1 MADHVDITLWI
12 DRRWKDAIEKHL
24 RDETLEEHL
33 EDVLDELCNHL
44 PEREYKRISAEIY
57 AEDAARR
64 TEEEAARTYAAYHVT
79 ERGQE
84 WYFKT
89 SLGEELLAVGKKLR
103 GYLTKG
109 NGVAPDKFIGMFFGG
124 QPITAKEFDALTA
137 VRMENTGKV
146 RGVFDVNF
154 DKREFSAV
162 HIMDGW
168 RTWAMRD
175 VSAAVYHATRPH
187 FASSDDKWRKLLDH
201 LSGKEI
207 TSAGHLSARN
217 FSFSDEIMMEE
228 NGKLN
233 FYVDADFDVDAV
245 FGTFVCTDKNDDWL
259 NIYANYDIA
268 EDRPCDTLALTLC
281 KGDGSEESWS
291 YQLNAAEQDVLLRK
305 MEEYCQQQ
313 TGMSLH
319 DYAQQFREEP
329 EQQQGPVMK
338 L

>member
-1 MADHVDITLWI
+1 MARQEKIVLWI
-12 DRRWKDAIEKHL
+12 DRRWLTAIEKRL
-24 RDETLEEHL
+24 NGQTLQEHM
-33 EDVLDELCNHL
+33 EDVLDELCNQL

-124 QPITAKEFDALTA
+124 QPITAKKFDALTA
-137 VRMENTGKV
+137 LRMENTGKV

-162 HIMDGW
+162 HVMDGW

-175 VSAAVYHATRPH
+175 VSAAVYHATR
-187 FASSDDKWRKLLDH
+187 S
-201 LSGKEI
+201 
-207 TSAGHLSARN
+207 
-217 FSFSDEIMMEE
+217 
-228 NGKLN
+228 
-233 FYVDADFDVDAV
+233 
-245 FGTFVCTDKNDDWL
+245 
-259 NIYANYDIA
+259 
-268 EDRPCDTLALTLC
+268 
-281 KGDGSEESWS
+281 
-291 YQLNAAEQDVLLRK
+291 
-305 MEEYCQQQ
+305 
-313 TGMSLH
+313 
-319 DYAQQFREEP
+319 
-329 EQQQGPVMK
+329 
-338 L
+338 

>member
-1 MADHVDITLWI
+1 MARQEKIVLWI

-33 EDVLDELCNHL
+33 EDVLDELCNQL

-89 SLGEELLAVGKKLR
+89 SPGEELLVACKKLR
-103 GYLTKG
+103 GYVTAEKG
-109 NGVAPDKFIGMFFGG
+109 TAPDKFIGMFFGG

-154 DKREFSAV
+154 DKQEFSAV

-168 RTWAMRD
+168 QTWAMRD
-175 VSAAVYHATRPH
+175 VSAAVYQATRSQ

-217 FSFSDEIMMEE
+217 FSFGDEIIESD
-228 NGKLN
+228 GKLN
-233 FYVDADFDVDAV
+233 FYVQAEFDVDAA
-245 FGTFVCTDKNDDWL
+245 FGTFVLTDENDDWL
-259 NIYANYDIA
+259 NVYANYDIA
-268 EDRPCDTLALTLC
+268 QGKPCDTLELTLC

-291 YQLNAAEQDVLLRK
+291 YQLNAAEKDVLLRK

-319 DYAQQFREEP
+319 DYAQKFREEP

>member
-24 RDETLEEHL
+24 KGETLQEHL
-33 EDVLDELCNHL
+33 EDVLDTLCNQL
-44 PEREYKRISAEIY
+44 PEQEYKRISAEIY
-57 AEDAARR
+57 AEDAAER
-64 TEEEAARTYAAYHVT
+64 EAREATRTYAAYHVT

-109 NGVAPDKFIGMFFGG
+109 NGAAPDKFIGMFFGG

-146 RGVFDVNF
+146 RGVFDLSF

-175 VSAAVYHATRPH
+175 VSAAVYHATRSQ

-217 FSFSDEIMMEE
+217 FSFGDEIIES

-233 FYVDADFDVDAV
+233 FYVQTEFDVDAA
-245 FGTFVCTDKNDDWL
+245 FGTFVLTDENDDWL
-259 NIYANYDIA
+259 NVYANYDIA
-268 EDRPCDTLALTLC
+268 EDRPCDTLELTLC

-291 YQLNAAEQDVLLRK
+291 YPLNAAEQDVLLRK
-305 MEEYCQQQ
+305 MDAFCMEQ
-313 TGMSLH
+313 TGMSLRV
-319 DYAQQFREEP
+319 YAQQFREEP

>member
-12 DRRWKDAIEKHL
+12 DRRWKDAIEKQL
-24 RDETLEEHL
+24 KGETLQEHL
-33 EDVLDELCNHL
+33 EDVLDTLCNQL
-44 PEREYKRISAEIY
+44 PEQEYERISCAIQSE
-57 AEDAARR
+57 AVAQRAKK
-64 TEEEAARTYAAYHVT
+64 EAARTYAAYHVT

-89 SLGEELLAVGKKLR
+89 SPGEELLVACKKLR
-103 GYLTKG
+103 GYVTAEKG
-109 NGVAPDKFIGMFFGG
+109 TAPDKFIGMFFGG

-175 VSAAVYHATRPH
+175 VSPSVYHATRSR
-187 FASSDDKWRKLLDH
+187 FASGDEQLSKLLELLD
-201 LSGKEI
+201 GKEI

-228 NGKLN
+228 DGKLN
-233 FYVDADFDVDAV
+233 FKEMAPRRA
-245 FGTFVCTDKNDDWL
+245 GAIRSTQ
-259 NIYANYDIA
+259 
-268 EDRPCDTLALTLC
+268 P
-281 KGDGSEESWS
+281 S
-291 YQLNAAEQDVLLRK
+291 RK
-305 MEEYCQQQ
+305 C
-313 TGMSLH
+313 
-319 DYAQQFREEP
+319 
-329 EQQQGPVMK
+329 
-338 L
+338 

>member
-1 MADHVDITLWI
+1 MAQQEKIVLWI
-12 DRRWKDAIEKHL
+12 DRRWLTAIEKRL
-24 RDETLEEHL
+24 NGQTLQEHM
-33 EDVLDELCNHL
+33 EDVLDEICNQL

-64 TEEEAARTYAAYHVT
+64 TEKEAARTYAAYHVV
-79 ERGQE
+79 ENGQE

-89 SLGEELLAVGKKLR
+89 TPGEELLDAAEKLR
-103 GYLTKG
+103 GYVTAEKG
-109 NGVAPDKFIGMFFGG
+109 TVPDLFIKMFADGR
-124 QPITAKEFDALTA
+124 PITAEEYNALTA
-137 VRMENTGKV
+137 LRMENTGKV
-146 RGVFDVNF
+146 RGVFDLNF

-168 RTWAMRD
+168 QTWAMRD
-175 VSAAVYHATRPH
+175 VSAAVYRATRSQ
-187 FASSDDKWRKLLDH
+187 FASSDDQWRKLLEH

-207 TSAGHLSARN
+207 TTAGHLSARN
-217 FSFSDEIMMEE
+217 FSFGDEIIESD
-228 NGKLN
+228 GKLN
-233 FYVDADFDVDAV
+233 FYVQTEFDVDAV
-245 FGTFVCTDKNDDWL
+245 FGTFVLTDKNDDWL

-268 EDRPCDTLALTLC
+268 EDRPCDTLELTLC

-291 YQLNAAEQDVLLRK
+291 YRLNAAEQDVLLRK

-329 EQQQGPVMK
+329 EQRQGPVMK

>member
-24 RDETLEEHL
+24 KGETLQEHL
-33 EDVLDELCNHL
+33 EDVLDELCNQL

-89 SLGEELLAVGKKLR
+89 SPGEELLVACKKLR
-103 GYLTKG
+103 GYITAEKG
-109 NGVAPDKFIGMFFGG
+109 TAPDKFIGMFFGG

-146 RGVFDVNF
+146 RGVFDLNF

-168 RTWAMRD
+168 QTWAMRD
-175 VSAAVYHATRPH
+175 VSVAAYHATQSQ
-187 FASSDDKWRKLLDH
+187 FASSDDQWRKLLDH

-217 FSFSDEIMMEE
+217 FSFGDEIIESD
-228 NGKLN
+228 GKLN
-233 FYVDADFDVDAV
+233 FYVQTEFDVDTA

-268 EDRPCDTLALTLC
+268 QGKPCDTLELCLC
-281 KGDGSEESWS
+281 KGDGTEESGN
-291 YQLNAAEQDVLLRK
+291 YQLNAAELEVLARK
-305 MEEYCQQQ
+305 MDAFCQEQ
-313 TGMSLH
+313 TGMSLR
-319 DYAQQFREEP
+319 DYTQQLHEEQAQTSEMQ
-329 EQQQGPVMK
+329 M
-338 L
+338 

>member
-24 RDETLEEHL
+24 KDETLQEHL
-33 EDVLDELCNHL
+33 EDVLDELCNQL
-44 PEREYKRISAEIY
+44 PEREYERISAEIY

-137 VRMENTGKV
+137 LRMENTGKV

-162 HIMDGW
+162 HVMDGW
-168 RTWAMRD
+168 RT
-175 VSAAVYHATRPH
+175 
-187 FASSDDKWRKLLDH
+187 
-201 LSGKEI
+201 
-207 TSAGHLSARN
+207 
-217 FSFSDEIMMEE
+217 
-228 NGKLN
+228 
-233 FYVDADFDVDAV
+233 
-245 FGTFVCTDKNDDWL
+245 
-259 NIYANYDIA
+259 
-268 EDRPCDTLALTLC
+268 
-281 KGDGSEESWS
+281 
-291 YQLNAAEQDVLLRK
+291 
-305 MEEYCQQQ
+305 
-313 TGMSLH
+313 
-319 DYAQQFREEP
+319 
-329 EQQQGPVMK
+329 
-338 L
+338 